1 MGITPFIGRK
11 ALTHQTFKNITTYKK
26 MAIHLKD
33 GLNFTQKQM
42 FFHQLAQF
50 HMINLFKEVF
60 LIVILFLQW
69 QELQIHIQKQ

>member
-11 ALTHQTFKNITTYKK
+11 ALHHQTFKNITTYKK
-26 MAIHLKD
+26 MAIHSKD

-42 FFHQLAQF
+42 FFHQLTQF

-60 LIVILFLQW
+60 LIVILFPLW
-69 QELQIHIQKQ
+69 RELQIHIQRQ